1 MALTHHYC
9 TYFDRNYMA
18 RGLTL
23 FLSLRVHNPGCQL
36 WVLCLDELAFEV
48 LSLLA
53 LPGLRPIALEDF
65 EAGDAAL
72 LQAKQNRSRV
82 EYYFTCSPSLPRYL
96 FRIQP
101 DLEAITYLDADMY
114 FFGPPTAIFQE
125 IGDASI
131 AIIGHRF
138 PPSGAA
144 MAELFG
150 INNVGWLTFRRD
162 EPAATCLQWW
172 RQQCLDWCSD
182 SHTHGQ
188 YGDQKYLDDWPTRF
202 AGVHVIEH
210 KGANVAPWNLT
221 TYPIHRRQGQVWVGD
236 QPLIF
241 FHFQG
246 LKRNSARFY
255 NPQFPEYIERV
266 EAVVRRQVYA
276 PYIAQLQAVEAEIAT
291 CMAADPAQNGIRFS
305 YPQPFAAGS
314 RRALAHKLGGNLK
327 KALQGRYIFLVRGH
341 AL

>member
-1 MALTHHYC
+1 MTHHYC

-18 RGLTL
+18 RGLAL
-23 FLSLRVHNPGCQL
+23 FLSLQVYDPGCQL
-36 WVLCLDELAFEV
+36 WVLCLDEVAFEV

-96 FRIQP
+96 FRTQP

-114 FFGPPTAIFQE
+114 FFGPPAPIFEE

-131 AIIGHRF
+131 AIIAHRF
-138 PPSGAA
+138 PPTAPQQ
-144 MAELFG
+144 AELFG
-150 INNVGWLTFRRD
+150 IYNVGWLTFRRD
-162 EPAATCLQWW
+162 EPAATCLAWW

-182 SHTHGQ
+182 SHTRGQ
-188 YGDQKYLDDWPTRF
+188 YGDQKYLDDWPIRF
-202 AGVHVIEH
+202 AGVHVIQH
-210 KGANVAPWNLT
+210 QGANVAPWNLT
-221 TYPIHRRQGQVWVGD
+221 TAPIRRRHSQVWVGD
-236 QPLIF
+236 QPLVF

-255 NPQFPEYIERV
+255 NPQFPEYIEHV
-266 EAVVRRQVYA
+266 EPVVRRQIYA
-276 PYIAQLQAVEAEIAT
+276 PYIAQLQAVEAEIAADVAT
-291 CMAADPAQNGIRFS
+291 DPAQNGIRFS

-314 RRALAHKLGGNLK
+314 RRVLAHKLGGNLK

>member
-1 MALTHHYC
+1 
-9 TYFDRNYMA
+9 
-18 RGLTL
+18 
-23 FLSLRVHNPGCQL
+23 
-36 WVLCLDELAFEV
+36 VLCLDELAFEV
-48 LSLLA
+48 LLLLA
-53 LPGLRPIALEDF
+53 LPGLHPIALEDF

-82 EYYFTCSPSLPRYL
+82 EYYFTCSPSLSRYL
-96 FRIQP
+96 FCTQP

-114 FFGPPTAIFQE
+114 FFGPPTPIFAE

-131 AIIGHRF
+131 AIIAHRF

-150 INNVGWLTFRRD
+150 IYNVGWLTFRRD
-162 EPAATCLQWW
+162 EPAAICLQWW

-188 YGDQKYLDDWPTRF
+188 YGDQKYLDDWPARF
-202 AGVHVIEH
+202 AGVHVIQH

-221 TYPIHRRQGQVWVGD
+221 THPIRRWHGQIWIGD
-236 QPLIF
+236 QPLVF

-255 NPQFPEYIERV
+255 NPQFPGYIERV

-276 PYIAQLQAVEAEIAT
+276 PYIAQLQAIESEVAPYL
-291 CMAADPAQNGIRFS
+291 AADPAQNGIRFS

-314 RRALAHKLGGNLK
+314 RRALAQKLIGNLR
-327 KALQGRYIFLVRGH
+327 KALGGRYIFLMRGH

>member
-1 MALTHHYC
+1 MTHHYC

-23 FLSLRVHNPGCQL
+23 HRSLQANDPGCQL
-36 WVLCLDELAFEV
+36 WVLCLDELAFDV
-48 LSLLA
+48 LTRLA
-53 LPGLRPIALEDF
+53 LPGLHPIALADF
-65 EAGDAAL
+65 EAGDTAL

-82 EYYFTCSPSLPRYL
+82 EYYFTCSPSLPGYL
-96 FRIQP
+96 FRTQP
-101 DLEAITYLDADMY
+101 DLEAVTYLDADMY
-114 FFGPPTAIFQE
+114 FFGAPTALFEE

-131 AIIGHRF
+131 AIIAHRF

-150 INNVGWLTFRRD
+150 IYNVGWLTFRRD
-162 EPAATCLQWW
+162 EPAATCLAWW

-182 SHTHGQ
+182 SHTRGQ

-202 AGVHVIEH
+202 AGVHVIQH

-221 TYPIHRRQGQVWVGD
+221 TYPIRWRHGQVWVGD
-236 QPLIF
+236 QPLLF

-246 LKRNSARFY
+246 LKRNAAQFY

-266 EAVVRRQVYA
+266 EAIVRRQVYA
-276 PYIAQLQAVEAEIAT
+276 PYIAQLQAVEAEIT
-291 CMAADPAQNGIRFS
+291 TYMAADPAQNGVRFS
-305 YPQPFAAGS
+305 YPQPFTAGS
-314 RRALAHKLGGNLK
+314 RWALAQKLAGNLK
-327 KALQGRYIFLVRGH
+327 KALQGRYIFLVRGR

>member
-1 MALTHHYC
+1 VALTHHYC

-23 FLSLRVHNPGCQL
+23 FRSLRVHNPGCQL